1 MTYSDGIW
9 NWIIDFQDMK
19 VLLFLAFLLVLLL
32 GIPDIEA
39 QFSGFLGPINWPW
52 LVNYPYPSKEN
63 NKCDV
68 TTELNSDI
76 FSLVLS
82 SLFRGPKSGS
92 RMLLTGDQNGGGY
105 RPGIW
110 WGSRQRGWCSLDF
123 RSLEKHACDAKYK
136 IIPFRQEIRIPGC
149 GRASVGRHE
158 IRIRCHIKLTWGIQ
172 T

>member
-1 MTYSDGIW
+1 MISPL
-9 NWIIDFQDMK
+9 N
-19 VLLFLAFLLVLLL
+19 FLSF
-32 GIPDIEA
+32 
-39 QFSGFLGPINWPW
+39 
-52 LVNYPYPSKEN
+52 KR
-63 NKCDV
+63 
-68 TTELNSDI
+68 LNSDI

-136 IIPFRQEIRIPGC
+136 IIPFRQEIRIPWC

-158 IRIRCHIKLTWGIQ
+158 IRIRCHIKLTWGLQTWSYLPLWFTYLSLWVTIQ
-172 T
+172 FVLPAIRSSRYVVNIARLNSHLYPKLYLVPV